1 MRAPSDLPKQPRRQR
16 RTRSA
21 HRGRIIIVVVAVVLV
36 VAFLSARFIARFYT
50 DYLWFDAL
58 KFSAV
63 FTAVLGAKLALAAI
77 FTAVFFV
84 LLFVNLYIADKLAPA
99 FRTPGPEEDFLHRYH
114 EVIGPRLKWIRVVV
128 AALFALIAGVGVSG
142 EWRQWLL
149 FTHERSFNIKDP
161 QFHTDVGF
169 YIFRLPFWN
178 FLVSWL
184 FASLV
189 IVLVITAVAHY
200 LNGGIRL
207 QVAGN
212 RVTPQV
218 KVHLSLLLGGLA
230 ILKAVGYWLQRY
242 SLVFSHR
249 GFVNGAGFTDVKAQL
264 PAIYLLVAISI
275 TSFVLLMVNVRR
287 RGWVLPVLAVGLWGL
302 IALVAGAIYPAF
314 IQRFIV
320 QPSES
325 TKERPYIERNLAA
338 TQAAFGLAS
347 VSTEP
352 YPLDQ
357 TLVANDLQGAKQT
370 LSNVRLVDPAN
381 LLDTFRLKEG
391 KKTYYTF
398 NQLDFDRYAINGT
411 ITPVNIAARELNGAS
426 LPQQS
431 WEGQHVAY
439 THGFGITFSP
449 ANKIAADGNPSFVD
463 QANAQSPPK
472 LTQPNVYF
480 GENLPGY
487 SVVATNR
494 DEVSLTLSGADS
506 TNRYQGAGGVA
517 MGSFVRRVAFALRFG
532 EPNLL
537 VSKLVTGSSRILYLR
552 DIRDRVQTLAP
563 FLSYDSDPYPVV
575 LNGRLLWVIDA
586 YTTTDKYPYGQVVS
600 TDDLSATSGLKGKR
614 FNYIRNSVKA
624 VVDAYDGTTSFYII
638 DPTDPLIASY
648 QAAFP
653 QLFQPA
659 SNLPAGLREHFRY
672 PQDLFRIQS
681 IVWSRYHVA
690 ANKPDDFYQRSGWWS
705 VAQDPG
711 STQEGAQNITT
722 QSTTA
727 TGTIVTSRS
736 KRRIDP
742 YYTLLQLPGDTKQ
755 SFVMLRPFVPFSAT
769 DDRQELISFMV
780 ASSDPENYGR
790 LHVYTLRVP
799 DGVPLP
805 DGPLA
810 VQSTTQSNS
819 DISRQLSL
827 LDTNGSKVEFGT
839 MQLLPIG
846 KSVLWVRPLYVR
858 PKGQSD
864 LPVLRKVIVTFNRNS
879 FMNDSFELAL
889 KDAFGSSPDL
899 ATIVGSTPTTTPSG
913 GGGGGGGGTTTTT
926 TPNTPTTTSPTDVA
940 SLLRQASA
948 LYDQAQ
954 KALLDKDLATYQQK
968 IDAAFKL
975 VQQAAALTGGSAT
988 TTTAPATTTTSS
1000 PPSAT
1005 TTTTGATTTAKA

>member
-16 RTRSA
+16 KAGS
-21 HRGRIIIVVVAVVLV
+21 HRGRIIIIVVAVLL
-36 VAFLSARFIARFYT
+36 AIIFLSARFVARFYT
-50 DYLWFDAL
+50 DYLWFDSL
-58 KFSAV
+58 KLSGV
-63 FTAVLGAKLALAAI
+63 FTAVLRAKLALAAI
-77 FTAVFFV
+77 FTSVFFV

-99 FRTPGPEEDFLHRYH
+99 FRTPGPEEDFLQRYH
-114 EVIGPRLKWIRVVV
+114 QVIGPRLAWIRVLV

-142 EWRQWLL
+142 QWRQWLL
-149 FTHERSFNIKDP
+149 FTHDRSFNIKDP

-169 YIFRLPFWN
+169 YIFRLPFLN

-189 IVLVITAVAHY
+189 IVLVITSVAHY

-230 ILKAVGYWLQRY
+230 ILKACGYWLQRY
-242 SLVFSHR
+242 GLVFSHR
-249 GFVNGAGFTDVKAQL
+249 GFVNGAGYTDVKAQL
-264 PAIYLLVAISI
+264 PAIYLLVAISV

-302 IALVAGAIYPAF
+302 IALIAGAIYPAF

-325 TKERPYIERNLAA
+325 TKERPYIERNIAA
-338 TQAAFGLAS
+338 TQQAFGLAK
-347 VSTEP
+347 VATAQ

-357 TLVANDLQGAKQT
+357 SLTGSDLAAAKPTLT
-370 LSNVRLVDPAN
+370 NVRLVDPDRI
-381 LLDTFRLKEG
+381 LDTFRLKEG

-398 NQLDFDRYAINGT
+398 NQLDIDRYAINGVV
-411 ITPVNIAARELNGAS
+411 TPVDIAARELNGAS

-431 WEGQHVAY
+431 WEGVHVAY
-439 THGFGITFSP
+439 THGFGITFAP
-449 ANKIAADGNPSFVD
+449 ANKIAADGNPTFVD
-463 QANAQSPPK
+463 QADPKNPPK
-472 LTQPNVYF
+472 LTQENVYF

-487 SVVATNR
+487 SVVGANR
-494 DEVSLTLSGADS
+494 AEVSLTLAGADS
-506 TNRYQGAGGVA
+506 TNRYQGSGGVS

-537 VSKLVTGSSRILYLR
+537 VSKLITGSSRILYVR

-575 LNGRLLWVIDA
+575 LDGRLLWVIDG
-586 YTTTDKYPYGQVVS
+586 YTTTDKYPYGQIVS
-600 TDDLSATSGLKGKR
+600 TDDLPATSGLKGKR

-624 VVDAYDGTTSFYII
+624 VVDAYDGTTSFYVI
-638 DPTDPLIASY
+638 DPTDPLISAY

-653 QLFQPA
+653 KLFQPA
-659 SNLPAGLREHFRY
+659 SKLPAGLDTHFRY
-672 PQDLFRIQS
+672 PQDLFRIQT
-681 IVWSRYHVA
+681 IVWARYHVA

-711 STQEGAQNITT
+711 STQEGAGNITT
-722 QSTTA
+722 QSTNA
-727 TGTIVTSRS
+727 TGAVTITSS

-742 YYTLLQLPGDTKQ
+742 YYTMLQLPQESKQ
-755 SFVMLRPFVPFSAT
+755 SFVMLRPFVPYSAT

-780 ASSDPENYGR
+780 AASDPGTYGQ
-790 LHVYTLRVP
+790 LHVYTLAVP
-799 DGVPLP
+799 DGGTLP

-810 VQSTTQSNS
+810 VQSTTQSNA

-839 MQLLPIG
+839 LQLLPLG
-846 KSVLWVRPLYVR
+846 KSVMWVRPLYVR

-864 LPVLRKVIVTFNRNS
+864 LPVVRKVIVTFNRNS
-879 FMNDSFELAL
+879 FMDDSFELAL

-899 ATIVGSTPTTTPSG
+899 GTIIGGGTPTSTPPTTSG
-913 GGGGGGGGTTTTT
+913 GGGSTTTTTT
-926 TPNTPTTTSPTDVA
+926 TPSTGSTDVNA
-940 SLLRQASA
+940 LLAQASD

-954 KALLDKDLATYQQK
+954 AALLNKDLATYQQK
-968 IDAAFKL
+968 INQAFAL
-975 VQQAAALTGGSAT
+975 VKQAAELRGAITTTTVPPTTSTSSPASAT
-988 TTTAPATTTTSS
+988 TPV
-1000 PPSAT
+1000 
-1005 TTTTGATTTAKA
+1005 TTGATTTTKA